1 MNTFCEVSIQNC
13 KGCVGVVYRS
23 PSQDSSQFEN
33 FLSNFEKVLSD
44 TNSCNSLFTII
55 LDDFNVR
62 SSVCWTKNKTTMEAT
77 QLESLTTVHGFHPLI
92 SQPNHLLPQTSSY
105 SDLIFTDQPNLIV
118 DSRVHPSLHSNDHH
132 QIT

>member
-13 KGCVGVVYRS
+13 KGYVGVVYRS
-23 PSQDSSQFEN
+23 PSQDSFQFEN
-33 FLSNFEKVLSD
+33 FLSNFGKVLSD
-44 TNSCNSLFTII
+44 TTTCNSSRTII

-62 SSVCWTKNKTTMEAT
+62 SSVCWTKNKTTMEGT

-92 SQPNHLLPQTSSY
+92 SQPNHLLPQTSSC